1 MHDFYI
7 LNSGID
13 MRNYEHKSETSI
25 VRPRF
30 RKGHRTGSGKLH
42 DIVRGRGRSGLCYNK
57 GLKLRVATRD
67 KNTLAK
73 LVARPPSTSISKLN

>member
-57 GLKLRVATRD
+57 GFKLRVATRD